1 MGTGTI
7 ENGGGEWCL
16 GSAAW
21 NPQVVEGIPPLEG
34 RLEAIHHTSLQPMVN
49 LEVTRK
55 TTR

>member
-21 NPQVVEGIPPLEG
+21 NPQVVEGIPPLEE